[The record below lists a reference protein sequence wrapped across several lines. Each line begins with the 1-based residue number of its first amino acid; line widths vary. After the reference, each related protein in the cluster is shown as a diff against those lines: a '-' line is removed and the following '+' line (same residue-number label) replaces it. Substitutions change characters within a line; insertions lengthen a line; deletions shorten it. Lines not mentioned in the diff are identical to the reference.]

1 MKEML
6 KRIFLVAFI
15 LLVLT
20 AVSGFFYMQK
30 HPLDGSKATGKNLNF
45 SGRVS
50 SK

>member
-20 AVSGFFYMQK
+20 AVSGFFYLQK
-30 HPLDGSKATGKNLNF
+30 HPMNSMKATGKNLNF
-45 SGRVS
+45 SGRI

>member
-30 HPLDGSKATGKNLNF
+30 HPLEGKKPALQDMNLSRKSK
-45 SGRVS
+45 
-50 SK
+50 

>member
-20 AVSGFFYMQK
+20 AISGFFYMQK
-30 HPLDGSKATGKNLNF
+30 HPLEEGKSTGKSLKF
-45 SGRVS
+45 SGQT